1 MDKNA
6 LKVQALLEKI
16 SELVSN
22 YENRCADLRVDITLL
37 AADRDALLEQVKTL
51 TEQTEPQ
58 DGEAGG
64 PTPDALPKPA
74 SDEPVGERPED
85 FDK

>member
-16 SELVSN
+16 SSLVAQ
-22 YENRCADLRVDITLL
+22 YENQCADLRVEVTLL
-37 AADRDALLEQVKTL
+37 SNERDALVEELKSLRESLVL
-51 TEQTEPQ
+51 TEESAEEQPVV
-58 DGEAGG
+58 
-64 PTPDALPKPA
+64 PDRAE
-74 SDEPVGERPED
+74 SDAPVGERPED

>member
-16 SELVSN
+16 SSLVAQ
-22 YENRCADLRVDITLL
+22 YENQCADLRVEVTLL
-37 AADRDALLEQVKTL
+37 SNERDALVEQVRTL
-51 TEQTEPQ
+51 TQAQPEETQTNE
-58 DGEAGG
+58 E
-64 PTPDALPKPA
+64 LPEPA
-74 SDEPVGERPED
+74 SDAPVGERPED